1 MHACITLK
9 KEIQE
14 IGQLYGDP
22 LLQDNGIEKQKRFQ
36 LPYAST
42 LWKSDT
48 ISICDSCLVYFIQLD
63 DMHIKESYQN
73 NSLQNHLGVCQPH
86 PHLLKL

>member
-48 ISICDSCLVYFIQLD
+48 IVYVND
-63 DMHIKESYQN
+63 
-73 NSLQNHLGVCQPH
+73 
-86 PHLLKL
+86 